1 MGTIETAL
9 SIAVAAHRGQRDK
22 AGKPYIL
29 HPLRLMHKC
38 ATETEM
44 IVAVLH
50 DVLEDTEI
58 TADQFEREGF
68 GQDVIQALE
77 CLTKVKGESYPDFI
91 KRVSTNPLARRVKL
105 LDLADNMDRS
115 RLSTFTDADA
125 ARMERYPDAMA
136 YLRSDTPE

>member
-9 SIAVAAHRGQRDK
+9 SIAVDAHRGQRDK

-38 ATETEM
+38 ATDAEM

-50 DVLEDTEI
+50 DVMEDTEV
-58 TADQFEREGF
+58 TAGNLEREGF
-68 GQDVIQALE
+68 GQDVIQALQ

-91 KRVSTNPLARRVKL
+91 KRVSANGLARKVKM
-105 LDLADNMDRS
+105 LDLADNMDCS

-125 ARMERYPDAMA
+125 ARMKRYTEAMA
-136 YLRSDTPE
+136 YLRSDTSE